1 MDYPKEFQY
10 KKKQISNSLNSNS
23 KQLPQQQHPPIF
35 PPHHKGKIRIEQYEY
50 DEENILGQG
59 FSSKVYLGRLA

>member
-1 MDYPKEFQY
+1 MDFPKDSLH
-10 KKKQISNSLNSNS
+10 KKKVVTNTQPFGS
-23 KQLPQQQHPPIF
+23 KSTAIHHNQQPTAMNNR
-35 PPHHKGKIRIEQYEY
+35 GKIRIEQYEY